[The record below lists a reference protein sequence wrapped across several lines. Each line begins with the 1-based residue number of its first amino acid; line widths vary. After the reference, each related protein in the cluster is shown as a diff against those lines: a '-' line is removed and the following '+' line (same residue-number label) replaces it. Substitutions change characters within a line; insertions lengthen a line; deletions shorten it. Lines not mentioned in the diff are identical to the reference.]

1 MSNRLRIAIIG
12 PGRVGRALAMGW
24 KNVGHTIVATT
35 SSSKEQVRDALS
47 WQLPNTPMV
56 AADEL
61 PDADLV
67 AVIAEP
73 DLAAVIEP
81 IRSDLPQ
88 LAHVLVN
95 DEAYEAELAAAPA
108 DLVAVTTPDDAVGPV
123 VDSLAKLGRWRPGQI
138 VLHTSGSHGLDV
150 LEPAARAGALT
161 IAIHPAM
168 TFSGYSLDLQRLV
181 DCPVAVTASAVA
193 MPIAQALIY
202 ELQAQP
208 VPIEDGQRQLYHAA
222 LTHGANHIF
231 TVLTQA
237 RSALELAGVEDSGA
251 FLRPLAQAS
260 LENALA
266 EDPSALTGPV
276 VRADT
281 GTLRRHLTQLQ
292 SLQQSP
298 AARPP
303 YFGSRE
309 VADTYLALAQ
319 ATALLAHEAG
329 RLSQRQLD
337 AVLLA
342 LRDKP

>member
-24 KNVGHTIVATT
+24 KNAGHTIVATT

-47 WQLPNTPMV
+47 WQLPDTPMV

-67 AVIAEP
+67 AV
-73 DLAAVIEP
+73 
-81 IRSDLPQ
+81 
-88 LAHVLVN
+88 
-95 DEAYEAELAAAPA
+95 
-108 DLVAVTTPDDAVGPV
+108 TTPDDAIGPV
-123 VDSLAKLGRWRPGQI
+123 VDSLAKQGRWRPGQI
-138 VLHTSGSHGLDV
+138 VLHASGSHGLDV

-237 RSALELAGVEDSGA
+237 RSALELAGAEDSGA

-329 RLSQRQLD
+329 RLGQRQLD

-342 LRDKP
+342 LRDTP

>member
-61 PDADLV
+61 PD
-67 AVIAEP
+67 
-73 DLAAVIEP
+73 
-81 IRSDLPQ
+81 
-88 LAHVLVN
+88 
-95 DEAYEAELAAAPA
+95 A

-276 VRADT
+276 VRADA

-298 AARPP
+298 ASRPP

>member
-47 WQLPNTPMV
+47 WQLPDTPMV

-61 PDADLV
+61 PD
-67 AVIAEP
+67 
-73 DLAAVIEP
+73 
-81 IRSDLPQ
+81 
-88 LAHVLVN
+88 
-95 DEAYEAELAAAPA
+95 A

-138 VLHTSGSHGLDV
+138 VLHASGSHGLDV

-231 TVLTQA
+231 TVLIQA

-298 AARPP
+298 AACPP

>member
-12 PGRVGRALAMGW
+12 PGRVGRALAIGW

-47 WQLPNTPMV
+47 WQLPDTPMV

-61 PDADLV
+61 PD
-67 AVIAEP
+67 
-73 DLAAVIEP
+73 
-81 IRSDLPQ
+81 
-88 LAHVLVN
+88 
-95 DEAYEAELAAAPA
+95 A

-138 VLHTSGSHGLDV
+138 VLHASGSHGLDV

-309 VADTYLALAQ
+309 VADTYLALAE
-319 ATALLAHEAG
+319 ATALLAYEAG

>member
-47 WQLPNTPMV
+47 WQLPDTPMV

-61 PDADLV
+61 PD
-67 AVIAEP
+67 
-73 DLAAVIEP
+73 
-81 IRSDLPQ
+81 
-88 LAHVLVN
+88 
-95 DEAYEAELAAAPA
+95 A

-138 VLHTSGSHGLDV
+138 VLHASGSHGLDV

-237 RSALELAGVEDSGA
+237 RSALELAGAEASGA

-309 VADTYLALAQ
+309 VADTYLALAE

-342 LRDKP
+342 LRDTP

>member
-12 PGRVGRALAMGW
+12 PGRVGRTLAMGW
-24 KNVGHTIVATT
+24 KNAGHTIVATT
-35 SSSKEQVRDALS
+35 TSSKEQVRDALS
-47 WQLPNTPMV
+47 WQLPDTPMV

-61 PDADLV
+61 P
-67 AVIAEP
+67 E
-73 DLAAVIEP
+73 
-81 IRSDLPQ
+81 
-88 LAHVLVN
+88 
-95 DEAYEAELAAAPA
+95 A
-108 DLVAVTTPDDAVGPV
+108 DLVAVTTADDAIAPV
-123 VDSLAKLGRWRPGQI
+123 VESLAKLGRWRAGQI
-138 VLHTSGSHGLDV
+138 VLHACGSHGLEV

-181 DCPVAVTASAVA
+181 DCPVAVTANAVA

-202 ELQAQP
+202 ELQALP

-222 LTHGANHIF
+222 LTHGANHLF

-237 RSALELAGVEDSGA
+237 RSALELAGVEDAGA

-260 LENALA
+260 LENALTQ
-266 EDPSALTGPV
+266 DPAALTGPV

-281 GTLRRHLTQLQ
+281 GTLHRHLTQLQ
-292 SLQQSP
+292 ALEQNP
-298 AARPP
+298 AARAPH
-303 YFGSRE
+303 FGTQHT
-309 VADTYLALAQ
+309 ADTYLALAE
-319 ATALLAHEAG
+319 ATAHLAHEAG

-342 LRDKP
+342 LRDTP

>member
-67 AVIAEP
+67 AV
-73 DLAAVIEP
+73 
-81 IRSDLPQ
+81 
-88 LAHVLVN
+88 
-95 DEAYEAELAAAPA
+95 
-108 DLVAVTTPDDAVGPV
+108 TTPDDAVGPV

-138 VLHTSGSHGLDV
+138 VLHASGSHGLDV

-181 DCPVAVTASAVA
+181 DCPVAVTANAVA

-319 ATALLAHEAG
+319 ATALLAREAG

>member
-1 MSNRLRIAIIG
+1 
-12 PGRVGRALAMGW
+12 
-24 KNVGHTIVATT
+24 
-35 SSSKEQVRDALS
+35 
-47 WQLPNTPMV
+47 MV

-61 PDADLV
+61 PD
-67 AVIAEP
+67 
-73 DLAAVIEP
+73 
-81 IRSDLPQ
+81 
-88 LAHVLVN
+88 
-95 DEAYEAELAAAPA
+95 A

-138 VLHTSGSHGLDV
+138 VLHASGSHGLDV

-181 DCPVAVTASAVA
+181 DCPVAVTANAVA

>member
-47 WQLPNTPMV
+47 WQLPDTPMV

-61 PDADLV
+61 PD
-67 AVIAEP
+67 
-73 DLAAVIEP
+73 
-81 IRSDLPQ
+81 
-88 LAHVLVN
+88 
-95 DEAYEAELAAAPA
+95 A

-138 VLHTSGSHGLDV
+138 VLHASGSHGLDV

-181 DCPVAVTASAVA
+181 DCPVAVTANAVA